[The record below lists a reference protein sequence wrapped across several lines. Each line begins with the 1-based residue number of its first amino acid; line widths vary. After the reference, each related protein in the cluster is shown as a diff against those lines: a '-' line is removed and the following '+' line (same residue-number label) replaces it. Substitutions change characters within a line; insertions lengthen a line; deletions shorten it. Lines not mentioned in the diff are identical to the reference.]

1 MHTGKIPETVLK
13 RSVLRKLHKGISA
26 QCQEYYGTDC
36 AYFAAG
42 AEMAYTSVCSVP
54 GFEHC
59 PGKLVLAAANNLY
72 AGGAE
77 PAALMLQA
85 LLPVWYEEAALQK
98 DMEAIAA
105 EAAVQGMQILGGHT
119 QAVSAV
125 QEAVYTVTGIGARGE
140 SRAVS
145 EKTGSVKEAGG
156 PDAGSGDTCISEA
169 SNETGEQMILKE
181 AAGGRRR
188 PLRPGDT
195 LILTK
200 WIALG
205 GTAAL
210 ALHYEDKL
218 KGRYPFSLID
228 RAKEFEKLMSVAQ
241 EARAINHFGTAA
253 VHDLSQGGVFGALWE
268 MAEHAGV
275 GLEVDLKKIP
285 VRQET
290 VEICEY
296 FDVNPYEL
304 YSAGSLLVGVEHGE
318 SLVRELARCSIP
330 AAVIGRVTEEKGRV
344 ILNGEDRR
352 YLDRPK
358 QDEWYRLAEK

>member
-1 MHTGKIPETVLK
+1 MYTGKIPEAVLK
-13 RSVLRKLHKGISA
+13 RSVLRKLHKGINA

-36 AYFAAG
+36 ACFAAG
-42 AEMAYTSVCSVP
+42 TESAYTSVCSVP
-54 GFEHC
+54 GFGGC

-72 AGGAE
+72 AGGAR
-77 PAALMLQA
+77 PAALMIHA
-85 LLPVWYEEAALQK
+85 MLPEWYEETALQK
-98 DMEAIAA
+98 DIEAIAA
-105 EAAVQGMQILGGHT
+105 EAENSGMEILGGHT
-119 QAVSAV
+119 QVTSAV
-125 QEAVYTVTGIGARGE
+125 REAVYTVTGIGLY
-140 SRAVS
+140 
-145 EKTGSVKEAGG
+145 TGA
-156 PDAGSGDTCISEA
+156 DACHA
-169 SNETGEQMILKE
+169 E
-181 AAGGRRR
+181 AADRPETQEMRKAENGLRR

-195 LILTK
+195 LVLTK

-210 ALHYEDKL
+210 ALNYEDKL

-318 SLVRELARCSIP
+318 SLVRELARCSVP

-344 ILNGEDRR
+344 ILNGEDCR

-358 QDEWYRLAEK
+358 RDEWYRLAEKNSDMESCP